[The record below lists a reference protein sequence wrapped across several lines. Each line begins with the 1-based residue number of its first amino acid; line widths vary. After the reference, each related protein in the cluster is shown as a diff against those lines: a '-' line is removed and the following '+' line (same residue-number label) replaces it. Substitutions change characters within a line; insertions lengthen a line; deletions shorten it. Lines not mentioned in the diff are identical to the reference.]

1 MNDLR
6 YAVRKLRRNAGF
18 ALIAVLTL
26 GLGIGATTVL
36 FTVVNGV
43 LLRDLPYPDPD
54 RLVLLYSA
62 YPQRGV
68 DRGTISVP
76 DFRDWSEQS
85 RTVTRMGLYSTRP
98 SDLVLLAEDG
108 ARELQTAYVS
118 WGFFPTL
125 GVDPL
130 VGRVLRPEDE
140 TGDARVVVLS
150 HGFWTRQFG
159 ADPSVVGRAV
169 TLSDQQFEV
178 AGVMPPGFGFPQNDI
193 EVWAPFTVI
202 PATSIPLQ
210 LRPLRIMAAVGRLA
224 AGTTPAQARA
234 DLTAIASALS
244 REYPETNAG
253 LEAAGVVPLR
263 EAIVGNVRRALLVL
277 FGAVAF
283 VLLIACVNVANLL
296 LARGMGRQREMA
308 VRAAAGAGRVRIV
321 RMLLA
326 EGLVLGLVGAV
337 VGCVLAFWGVDLL
350 LRRSAGVI
358 PRAHEV
364 APDAGVL
371 AFAVVT
377 ALLATVAFGLF
388 PAVATARSDPAR
400 HLREGGGDRGATRLR
415 ARGGLVAAE
424 VAIAMVLLVGAGL
437 LIRSFW
443 TLRNVDPGFRTDGAL
458 AVSLVIPSSRYLE
471 RERYLAAHDQ
481 ILERLRAI
489 PGVEVVGSIRNLPMR
504 GAGESI
510 LWEVV
515 GEPAVPLAQRPSADV
530 LQVTPDLFRALGV
543 PLLRGRTV
551 AATDPPAG
559 ARAVSQSLVLVVNET
574 FARKAFR
581 GADPLGRAIRVDGG
595 DEGTIV
601 GLVGDVHQRA
611 LETPPAPTIYVP
623 LQQAPRRAMTFVIRT
638 AGDPL
643 AVAPAAHAAIR
654 EVDPRQAITEL
665 TSLDAVVHGSIARPR
680 FFTVLLTGF
689 AALAIALAVVGIYAV
704 LAFAVQQRTRE
715 IGIRIALGAE
725 RRGTLRLVLRQGM
738 TPVLAGVAAG
748 LLAAAGLT
756 RVMTGILFEIRPF
769 DPGTYGVAAL
779 AVAGVALLACWI
791 PGHRATRVEPMEAL
805 RYE

>member
-6 YAVRKLRRNAGF
+6 YAVRKLRKNAGF
-18 ALIAVLTL
+18 ALVAVLTL
-26 GLGIGATTVL
+26 GLGIGATTAL

-62 YPQRGV
+62 YPRLGA
-68 DRGTISVP
+68 DRGPLSVP

-98 SDLVLLAEDG
+98 ADLVLLAEDG

-130 VGRVLRPEDE
+130 EGRVFRPEDE

-159 ADPSVVGRAV
+159 PDASVVGRGI
-169 TLSDQQFEV
+169 TLSDQQFQV
-178 AGVMPPGFGFPQNDI
+178 VGVMPPGFGFPQTDV

-202 PATSIPLQ
+202 PSSSIPLQ
-210 LRPLRIMAAVGRLA
+210 LRPLRVMDAVGRLVPGA
-224 AGTTPAQARA
+224 TPAQARE
-234 DLTAIASALS
+234 DLTAIAAALS
-244 REYPETNAG
+244 REHPETNAG
-253 LEAAGVVPLR
+253 LDAAGVVPLR
-263 EAIVGNVRRALLVL
+263 EATVGNVRRALLVL

-296 LARGMGRQREMA
+296 LARGIGRQREMA
-308 VRAAAGAGRVRIV
+308 VRAAAGAGRARIV

-326 EGLVLGLVGAV
+326 ESLALGLLGAA

-350 LRRSAGVI
+350 LGRSAGVI
-358 PRAHEV
+358 PRAYEV
-364 APDAGVL
+364 APDGRVL
-371 AFAVVT
+371 AFALIT
-377 ALLATVAFGLF
+377 ALLTTMAFGLF
-388 PAVATARSDPAR
+388 PAIATARSDPAR

-443 TLRNVDPGFRTDGAL
+443 TLRNVDPGFRAEGAL
-458 AVSLVIPSSRYLE
+458 AVTLVIPSSRYLE

-481 ILERLRAI
+481 ILDRLRAI
-489 PGVEVVGSIRNLPMR
+489 PGVEAVGSIRNLPMR
-504 GAGESI
+504 GFGESVS
-510 LWEVV
+510 WEVV
-515 GEPAVPLAQRPSADV
+515 GEPAVPLGQRPIGDV

-543 PLLRGRTV
+543 PVLRGRSV
-551 AATDPPAG
+551 DVTDRPGSP
-559 ARAVSQSLVLVVNET
+559 LVVVVNET
-574 FARKAFR
+574 FARQAFR
-581 GADPLGRAIRVDGG
+581 GADPVGRAIRMYDA
-595 DEGTIV
+595 EATIV
-601 GLVGDVHQRA
+601 GVVGDVHQRA
-611 LETPPAPTIYVP
+611 LETPPAPTVYMP
-623 LQQAPRRAMTFVIRT
+623 LYQMPRRAMTFVIRT

-643 AVAPAAHAAIR
+643 TLAAAAHAAVR
-654 EVDPRQAITEL
+654 EVDPRQAITEV
-665 TSLDAVVHGSIARPR
+665 TSLEAVVYGSIARPR
-680 FFTVLLTGF
+680 FFTTLLTGF

-715 IGIRIALGAE
+715 IGIRMALGAD

-738 TPVLAGVAAG
+738 KPVLAGVAAG
-748 LLAAAGLT
+748 LVAAAALT

-779 AVAGVALLACWI
+779 AVAGVALLAVWV
-791 PGHRATRVEPMEAL
+791 PGRRAMRVEPMEAL

>member
-6 YAVRKLRRNAGF
+6 YAVRKLRRNVGF
-18 ALIAVLTL
+18 ALVAVLTL
-26 GLGIGATTVL
+26 GLGIGATTAL

-43 LLRDLPYPDPD
+43 LLRDLPYPDPN

-68 DRGTISVP
+68 DRGTVSVP
-76 DFRDWSEQS
+76 DFRDWSEQT
-85 RTVTRMGLYSTRP
+85 RTVTRMGLYSTSP
-98 SDLVLLAEDG
+98 ADLVLLAEDG

-130 VGRVLRPEDE
+130 LGRVFRPEDE

-150 HGFWTRQFG
+150 HGFWTRQYA
-159 ADPSVVGRAV
+159 ADPSVVGRAI
-169 TLSDQQFEV
+169 TLSDQQFRV
-178 AGVMPPGFGFPQNDI
+178 VGVMPAGFGFPQTDVEI
-193 EVWAPFTVI
+193 WAPLTVI

-210 LRPLRIMAAVGRLA
+210 QRGLRVMNAVGRLA
-224 AGTTPAQARA
+224 PGATPAQARE
-234 DLTAIASALS
+234 DLTAIAAALS

-253 LEAAGVVPLR
+253 REAAGVVPLR
-263 EAIVGNVRRALLVL
+263 EAMVGNVRRALLVL

-296 LARGMGRQREMA
+296 LARGIGRQREMA
-308 VRAAAGAGRVRIV
+308 VRAAAGAGRARIL

-326 EGLVLGLVGAV
+326 ESLVLGLLGAAA
-337 VGCVLAFWGVDLL
+337 GCVLAFWGVDLL

-364 APDAGVL
+364 APDARVL
-371 AFAVVT
+371 AFALVT
-377 ALLATVAFGLF
+377 ALLTTVAFGLF
-388 PAVATARSDPAR
+388 PAIATARSDPAR
-400 HLREGGGDRGATRLR
+400 NLKEGGGDRGATRLR

-424 VAIAMVLLVGAGL
+424 VAIAIVLLVGAGL
-437 LIRSFW
+437 LLRSFW
-443 TLRNVDPGFRTDGAL
+443 SLRNVDPGFRAEGAL
-458 AVSLVIPSSRYLE
+458 AVTLVIPSSRYLE

-489 PGVEVVGSIRNLPMR
+489 PGVEAVGSIRNLPMR
-504 GAGESI
+504 GAGESVP
-510 LWEVV
+510 WEVV
-515 GEPAVPLAQRPSADV
+515 GEPAVPLGQRPAADL

-543 PLLRGRTV
+543 PLLRGRSV
-551 AATDPPAG
+551 AVTDAPAG
-559 ARAVSQSLVLVVNET
+559 AATVSPSLVVNET
-574 FARKAFR
+574 FAREAFR
-581 GADPLGRAIRVDGG
+581 GADPLGRVIRMYSA
-595 DEGTIV
+595 EGTIV
-601 GLVGDVHQRA
+601 GVVGDVHQRG
-611 LETPPAPTIYVP
+611 LETPPVPTVYVP
-623 LQQAPRRAMTFVIRT
+623 LQQVPRRGMSFVIRT

-643 AVAPAAHAAIR
+643 ALSAAVHAAVR
-654 EVDPRQAITEL
+654 AVDPRQAISEM
-665 TSLDAVVHGSIARPR
+665 TSLEAVTRGAIARPR

-689 AALAIALAVVGIYAV
+689 AALAMALAVVGIYAV
-704 LAFAVQQRTRE
+704 LAFAVRQRTRE
-715 IGIRIALGAE
+715 IGIRMALGAD
-725 RRGTLRLVLRQGM
+725 RRGTIRLVLRQGM

-756 RVMTGILFEIRPF
+756 RVMAGILFEIRPL
-769 DPGTYGVAAL
+769 DPGTYGVVAL
-779 AVAGVALLACWI
+779 AVTGVALLACWI
-791 PGHRATRVEPMEAL
+791 PGHRATQVHPMEAL

>member
-1 MNDLR
+1 MNDLG
-6 YAVRKLRRNAGF
+6 YAFRKLRRNAGF
-18 ALIAVLTL
+18 VLVAVLTL
-26 GLGIGATTVL
+26 GLGIGATTAL

-62 YPQRGV
+62 YPQRGM
-68 DRGTISVP
+68 DRGAVSVP
-76 DFRDWSEQS
+76 DFRDWSEQT
-85 RTVTRMGLYSTRP
+85 RTVTRMGLYSTGP
-98 SDLVLLAEDG
+98 ADLVLLAEDG

-118 WGFFPTL
+118 WGFFPTV

-130 VGRVLRPEDE
+130 LGRVFRPEDE

-159 ADPSVVGRAV
+159 ADPSVVGRAI
-169 TLSDQQFEV
+169 TLSDRQFQV
-178 AGVMPPGFGFPQNDI
+178 VGVMPAGFGFPQTDVEI
-193 EVWAPFTVI
+193 WAPFTVI

-210 LRPLRIMAAVGRLA
+210 QRGLRVMNAVGRLA
-224 AGTTPAQARA
+224 PGATPAQAREN
-234 DLTAIASALS
+234 LTAIAAALS
-244 REYPETNAG
+244 REYPETNARR
-253 LEAAGVVPLR
+253 EAAGVVPLR

-296 LARGMGRQREMA
+296 LARGIGRQREMA
-308 VRAAAGAGRVRIV
+308 VRAAAGAGRGRIV

-326 EGLVLGLVGAV
+326 ESLALGLLGAA

-350 LRRSAGVI
+350 LRHSAGVI

-364 APDAGVL
+364 APDARIL
-371 AFAVVT
+371 AFALVT
-377 ALLATVAFGLF
+377 ALLTTVAFGLF
-388 PAVATARSDPAR
+388 PAIATARSDPAR
-400 HLREGGGDRGATRLR
+400 NLKEGGGDRGATRLR

-443 TLRNVDPGFRTDGAL
+443 SLQNVDPGFRADGAL
-458 AVSLVIPSSRYLE
+458 AVTLVIPSSRYLE
-471 RERYLAAHDQ
+471 RERYLAVHDR
-481 ILERLRAI
+481 ILDRLRLI
-489 PGVEVVGSIRNLPMR
+489 PGVEAVGSIRNLPMR
-504 GAGESI
+504 GTGESVP
-510 LWEVV
+510 WEVV
-515 GEPAVPLAQRPSADV
+515 GEPAAPLGQRPTADV

-543 PLLRGRTV
+543 PLLRGRSV
-551 AATDPPAG
+551 AVTDPPAG
-559 ARAVSQSLVLVVNET
+559 ADDVSRGLVVVVNET
-574 FARKAFR
+574 FAREAFH
-581 GADPLGRAIRVDGG
+581 GGDPLGRVIRMYDYQ
-595 DEGTIV
+595 GTIV
-601 GLVGDVHQRA
+601 GVVGDVHQRA
-611 LETPPAPTIYVP
+611 LETPPVPTVYVP
-623 LQQAPRRAMTFVIRT
+623 LQQVPRRAMTFVIRT

-643 AVAPAAHAAIR
+643 ALSGAAQSAIR
-654 EVDPRQAITEL
+654 EVDPRQAITEI
-665 TSLDAVVHGSIARPR
+665 TSLEAVVHGSIARPR
-680 FFTVLLTGF
+680 FFTALLAGF
-689 AALAIALAVVGIYAV
+689 AGLAIVLAVVGIYAV

-715 IGIRIALGAE
+715 IGVRMALGAD

-738 TPVLAGVAAG
+738 APVLAGVATG

-756 RVMTGILFEIRPF
+756 RVMRGILFEIRPF
-769 DPGTYGVAAL
+769 DPGTYGVVAL

-791 PGHRATRVEPMEAL
+791 PGHGATRVEPMEAL

>member
-1 MNDLR
+1 MG
-6 YAVRKLRRNAGF
+6 AVHGHSRHLHPAPAPPPSNHGGGGAAGGGDHARAGTRRSHGHR
-18 ALIAVLTL
+18 L
-26 GLGIGATTVL
+26 GLESRVSGDQCRVG
-36 FTVVNGV
+36 GG
-43 LLRDLPYPDPD
+43 R
-54 RLVLLYSA
+54 
-62 YPQRGV
+62 RGPAAGS
-68 DRGTISVP
+68 DRGQ
-76 DFRDWSEQS
+76 RSE
-85 RTVTRMGLYSTRP
+85 GP
-98 SDLVLLAEDG
+98 AG
-108 ARELQTAYVS
+108 ALWRC
-118 WGFFPTL
+118 
-125 GVDPL
+125 
-130 VGRVLRPEDE
+130 
-140 TGDARVVVLS
+140 
-150 HGFWTRQFG
+150 
-159 ADPSVVGRAV
+159 
-169 TLSDQQFEV
+169 
-178 AGVMPPGFGFPQNDI
+178 
-193 EVWAPFTVI
+193 
-202 PATSIPLQ
+202 
-210 LRPLRIMAAVGRLA
+210 RL
-224 AGTTPAQARA
+224 
-234 DLTAIASALS
+234 
-244 REYPETNAG
+244 
-253 LEAAGVVPLR
+253 
-263 EAIVGNVRRALLVL
+263 
-277 FGAVAF
+277 
-283 VLLIACVNVANLL
+283 
-296 LARGMGRQREMA
+296 
-308 VRAAAGAGRVRIV
+308 RAADRVRERRQPAPRPRHGPAARNGGTGGSGCRAGAHRSHAPGGKPGTRVGGRGHRVR
-321 RMLLA
+321 
-326 EGLVLGLVGAV
+326 
-337 VGCVLAFWGVDLL
+337 
-350 LRRSAGVI
+350 
-358 PRAHEV
+358 
-364 APDAGVL
+364 AGVL
-371 AFAVVT
+371 
-377 ALLATVAFGLF
+377 GCG
-388 PAVATARSDPAR
+388 PAPAAQCGRDPAGPR
-400 HLREGGGDRGATRLR
+400 GGSRRRRIGVRGRDGAPRDRRLWLVPGRGPGAGGCRPAPRRGGGGARGLR

-756 RVMTGILFEIRPF
+756 RGMTGILFEIRPF